1 MMKKIWVMT
10 AVAAAVM
17 ALAGCNENT
26 GKAASGAQAPAK
38 ADVKTEAQAPAK
50 ADAKAPAAAEE
61 KSADTQKAGLTGDD
75 AVAYAV
81 GQSLGSYI
89 EKTNRQQEEFGL
101 KLDPAKVIDGFTDGM
116 TGKDKLQNVDKQKL
130 LMDFDAKVKAKAEEA
145 EQKKAAEE
153 IAKGNKFLEENAKKE
168 GVQTTES
175 GLQYKV
181 IEPAKDANAPKP
193 AKDSVVTVFYK
204 GTLLDGKVFDQ
215 NIGKDPVSFPLN
227 AVIPGWSEGVS
238 LMQKGSKYRFWIP
251 ANLGY
256 GDRPVGQIPAN
267 SVLVFD
273 VELVNIKTAAE
284 AKAEEE
290 KAAAE
295 QKKQEEEQKAAAEKA
310 KADEQKAAA
319 AQAKSDEKKADA
331 KPAETKPVKVEDAS
345 GSVPADKKVK

>member
-38 ADVKTEAQAPAK
+38 ADVKTEAQAP
-50 ADAKAPAAAEE
+50 AKAPAAAEE

-153 IAKGNKFLEENAKKE
+153 IAKGNKFLEEDAKKE

-193 AKDSVVTVFYK
+193 DKDSVVTVFYK

-215 NIGKDPVSFPLN
+215 NIGQDPVSFPLN

-251 ANLGY
+251 SKLGY

-273 VELVNIKTAAE
+273 VELVNIKSGTE
-284 AKAEEE
+284 AKAEQE

-310 KADEQKAAA
+310 KADEQKADA
-319 AQAKSDEKKADA
+319 AQAKSEEKKADA